1 MDLTFD
7 HGPYGAPWSYPA
19 RIAKARERKVLSL
32 ELEVTQYIPEI
43 VRKTLWW
50 FNVPIF
56 KNQNVLI
63 GKWTINGDFQ

>member
-1 MDLTFD
+1 LKVKSSQNHEKNPAVSMDLTFD

-43 VRKTLWW
+43 VRKILW
-50 FNVPIF
+50 
-56 KNQNVLI
+56 
-63 GKWTINGDFQ
+63 

>member
-1 MDLTFD
+1 MDLTLTMAHMGH
-7 HGPYGAPWSYPA
+7 HGLTLHGLP
-19 RIAKARERKVLSL
+19 RRCERKVLSL

-56 KNQNVLI
+56 KNQNVF
-63 GKWTINGDFQ
+63 NR